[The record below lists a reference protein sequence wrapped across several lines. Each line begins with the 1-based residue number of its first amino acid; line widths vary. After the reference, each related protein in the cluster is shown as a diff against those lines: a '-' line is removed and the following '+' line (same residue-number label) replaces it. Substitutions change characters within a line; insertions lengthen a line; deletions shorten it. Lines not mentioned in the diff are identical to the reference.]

1 MKKLKKV
8 DNEKKKKLQK
18 GTEDDMA
25 GGFELKRLRVEE
37 ESSSWLQRCNDD
49 SQHRQVKHKR
59 VKKECASRKQ
69 RGTDA
74 SRGGSEHHQVQH
86 KKDAEFEV
94 LEVLNF
100 TSSELLHPESNKWC
114 QSWSHVNF
122 IAKPK
127 NTDCNVSPKHF
138 FGEFFIDD
146 DSRKFNVTYC
156 STFEPSDD
164 PGSKEELMPLEE
176 ALSITKLSTRKSSIR
191 ESIAAISLSKENSLF
206 DIMKRIKLR
215 HAKMALEFYKKRQ
228 DAEFEVLE
236 VLNFTSSELQHPESK
251 WGRSWS
257 HVNFI
262 AKPKNTDCNVSPK
275 HFFGEF
281 YKDDDSGKF
290 HVTYCSTFEPSDDPG
305 VPWLLIFKTVLL
317 LKARKEELVAEA
329 YAPVGISS
337 TDIFGGSLEG
347 AKD

>member
-59 VKKECASRKQ
+59 VKKECASRLQRCNDDSQHRQVKHKRVKKECASRKQ

-86 KKDAEFEV
+86 KKVKHKRVDPGDISHLFDIVKRIKLGHAKMALEFYEKRQDAEFEV

-164 PGSKEELMPLEE
+164 PGFNHGCIFCPPGEKFHPSDGDFVARPPWY
-176 ALSITKLSTRKSSIR
+176 
-191 ESIAAISLSKENSLF
+191 
-206 DIMKRIKLR
+206 KRSGIKL
-215 HAKMALEFYKKRQ
+215 
-228 DAEFEVLE
+228 
-236 VLNFTSSELQHPESK
+236 
-251 WGRSWS
+251 G
-257 HVNFI
+257 
-262 AKPKNTDCNVSPK
+262 
-275 HFFGEF
+275 
-281 YKDDDSGKF
+281 
-290 HVTYCSTFEPSDDPG
+290 
-305 VPWLLIFKTVLL
+305 
-317 LKARKEELVAEA
+317 
-329 YAPVGISS
+329 
-337 TDIFGGSLEG
+337 
-347 AKD
+347 